1 MPARPNQEFKS
12 LRAVGTPWMLD
23 APVGNFA
30 FRRRRPERSSRR
42 WWSPP
47 STKHGTR
54 PSLWT
59 GRRRSCMP
67 ACPDG

>member
-42 WWSPP
+42 WWSP
-47 STKHGTR
+47 TFNEARKLVNR
-54 PSLWT
+54 PTSVLYACLP
-59 GRRRSCMP
+59 GR
-67 ACPDG
+67 